1 VWSFPVTSS
10 VSEYDAQYTNS
21 TTTGAFTGFNT
32 GIGFFYFNAVG
43 WDVKD
48 GQVQI
53 TPTPPAPPSATIAAP
68 ADDQTYTV
76 GQSVQTSFSCQ
87 EGAGGPGL
95 DSCTD
100 SNGANA
106 AAAGS
111 ATATGTGKLNTATA
125 GLFSYTVTA
134 KSYDG
139 LTGSA
144 NISYAVV
151 NASPSNR
158 FTVSRVKAFPD
169 GTVVFDVK
177 VPGRGTIN
185 VLETAWKNNLARAA
199 SLLQPARGRFVFARA
214 HLTAKRRGTVKVKV
228 TPYALGKRLVYHHTY
243 KVRIRL
249 WVTFTPAGGRARSV
263 GLYGQKITGARAP
276 RRGHPVLRKPE
287 PRPGPARRSP
297 SRRGDPSHPPLLPG
311 SEENRDVT
319 SSTG

>member
-1 VWSFPVTSS
+1 VPLIKDAKKTYPNGLPAYLKGVDLCWTSATTACGTSNGASSSNLTVLDSGAPAPFIVPGNDIGMQLTNISIASPPPPPSPGNQTVWSFPVTSS

-185 VLETAWKNNLARAA
+185 VLETAWKNNLARAP
-199 SLLQPARGRFVFARA
+199 SCCSRPA
-214 HLTAKRRGTVKVKV
+214 
-228 TPYALGKRLVYHHTY
+228 
-243 KVRIRL
+243 
-249 WVTFTPAGGRARSV
+249 AGSCS
-263 GLYGQKITGARAP
+263 RAP
-276 RRGHPVLRKPE
+276 
-287 PRPGPARRSP
+287 
-297 SRRGDPSHPPLLPG
+297 
-311 SEENRDVT
+311 T
-319 SSTG
+319 